1 MRNISKKSNS
11 VSEAIDTRLTC
22 RAFLDKKVD
31 KKIIEEII
39 NVAKRAPSGG
49 NLQPWHMWVVS
60 GNPLK
65 KFKKN
70 IADKIEKNPFGE
82 GTEYKI

>member
-60 GNPLK
+60 GLSL
-65 KFKKN
+65 
-70 IADKIEKNPFGE
+70 IHI
-82 GTEYKI
+82 